1 MMKSLLIVLCGF
13 GLIAGQAHSQT
24 IKLSCTGQV
33 DRYTRE
39 LNGELK
45 PANQSLFFEKFFI
58 SPVVN
63 KKGAANGFML
73 ESEMTGKWVNKN
85 TTQVL
90 AKGLTK
96 PLKELIINDTVSV
109 EFKQD
114 MLLAS
119 NHSNQAYRL
128 SEGDDRLHFYRIAT
142 LITADLKTGEIRID
156 QDAVDSDFSSDKT
169 NFYFRYTGEC
179 LVSGQL

>member
-1 MMKSLLIVLCGF
+1 MMKPLLIVLCGF

-58 SPVVN
+58 TPVVN
-63 KKGAANGFML
+63 KKGATTGFML

-90 AKGLTK
+90 ASSMGKALQ
-96 PLKELIINDTVSV
+96 PTVSS
-109 EFKQD
+109 
-114 MLLAS
+114 LATVRSVS
-119 NHSNQAYRL
+119 NAGTADNAWILEVDGGKSVNMN
-128 SEGDDRLHFYRIAT
+128 DVKRIA
-142 LITADLKTGEIRID
+142 
-156 QDAVDSDFSSDKT
+156 
-169 NFYFRYTGEC
+169 Y
-179 LVSGQL
+179 

>member
-58 SPVVN
+58 SPVIN
-63 KKGAANGFML
+63 KKGATTGFML

-142 LITADLKTGEIRID
+142 LITADLKNGEIRID

>member
-63 KKGAANGFML
+63 KKGATTGFML